1 MNRLAALE
9 RLGCRVQGAGL
20 SALIAGEEVEEEQ
33 VGRPRH
39 RGVSYP
45 HLVQTI
51 RPFQKTIRPI

>member
-39 RGVSYP
+39 RRTNQSSSY
-45 HLVQTI
+45 I
-51 RPFQKTIRPI
+51 

>member
-9 RLGCRVQGAGL
+9 RLGWRVQGAG
-20 SALIAGEEVEEEQ
+20 SSTLIAGEEVEEEQ

-45 HLVQTI
+45 HLDLGFRV
-51 RPFQKTIRPI
+51 